1 MGRHRRSGAAP
12 AEADYATGTD
22 LGHGGA
28 RRKRRRPVRTGLIGA
43 SAAVVVGAAAVA
55 VAAPGILPGGENLT
69 AGGAGSSRP
78 AATETRQTPEL
89 TTQGGATRTPAEA
102 STATGAA
109 GDGSR
114 SPKKSAAP
122 ATTKATPTPTK
133 TATPSS
139 TPSRTRAAA
148 PAPTTARAEPKPSRT
163 TKAPAPTQAAPA
175 PATTTR
181 APAGKTTEGT
191 VQKTAE
197 QTAEPAGSTADR
209 ADAAEAEVLR
219 LVNAER
225 AKVGCSPVQPST
237 GLARL
242 AGAFSADM
250 AARNFFDHTDPDGA
264 TPWSRAQAAG
274 ISSLGAENIA
284 RGQVDATAVM
294 VSWMNSD
301 GHRANILNCDFTRLG
316 VGVHFADGGPW
327 WTQDFGY

>member
-22 LGHGGA
+22 RGHGGT

-55 VAAPGILPGGENLT
+55 VAAPGILPGGEKLT
-69 AGGAGSSRP
+69 AGDAGGSRP
-78 AATETRQTPEL
+78 AAAETRRTPEL
-89 TTQGGATRTPAEA
+89 TTQGGATRTPAGA
-102 STATGAA
+102 STATGGTGGTSGTGEAT
-109 GDGSR
+109 R
-114 SPKKSAAP
+114 SARKSAAP
-122 ATTKATPTPTK
+122 ASPEATPTPTK
-133 TATPSS
+133 TAAPSPA
-139 TPSRTRAAA
+139 PSRTR
-148 PAPTTARAEPKPSRT
+148 TA
-163 TKAPAPTQAAPA
+163 KAPAPATTPAKPKPSKTAKAPAATQAAPA
-175 PATTTR
+175 PTRTTR
-181 APAGKTTEGT
+181 APVEE
-191 VQKTAE
+191 TA
-197 QTAEPAGSTADR
+197 APAGSTADR

-225 AKVGCSPVQPST
+225 AKVGCSAVQPSA

-274 ISSLGAENIA
+274 ITSLGAENIA

-301 GHRANILNCDFTRLG
+301 GHRANILNCDFTSLG

>member
-22 LGHGGA
+22 RGHGGT
-28 RRKRRRPVRTGLIGA
+28 RRKRRGRPVRTGLIGA

-55 VAAPGILPGGENLT
+55 VASPGLLPGGETLT
-69 AGGAGSSRP
+69 AGSAGTSRP
-78 AATETRQTPEL
+78 TTAESRQAPEL

-102 STATGAA
+102 STGTGEGAK
-109 GDGSR
+109 GTR
-114 SPKKSAAP
+114 KTHAP
-122 ATTKATPTPTK
+122 ASPEATPTPTRTA
-133 TATPSS
+133 TATPSP
-139 TPSRTRAAA
+139 TPSKTRAATA
-148 PAPTTARAEPKPSRT
+148 PAKPKPSRT
-163 TKAPAPTQAAPA
+163 AQPSKAPATTQAAPA
-175 PATTTR
+175 PTATTP
-181 APAGKTTEGT
+181 APAEE
-191 VQKTAE
+191 TAE
-197 QTAEPAGSTADR
+197 AAGSTADR

-219 LVNAER
+219 LVNVER
-225 AKVGCSPVQPST
+225 AKVGCSPVQPSA

-274 ISSLGAENIA
+274 IDSLGAENIA

-301 GHRANILNCDFTRLG
+301 GHRANILNCDLTTLG